1 MSEPFIG
8 EIRMVAFNFA
18 PRGWALCNGQLLS
31 IRENQALFSL
41 IGTTYGGDG
50 RTTFAL
56 PDLRGRVPLHTGQG
70 QGVSHYRLGSRG
82 GQEQV
87 SLGVEEL
94 PVHQHQL
101 LATSAEAVTEVPQ
114 QQLLANTEQLTYA
127 EGNADVPMHSTA
139 IGSNGGSQ
147 PHENRQPFLT
157 LNFVIALEG
166 IFPPRG
172 LGTLT

>member
-31 IRENQALFSL
+31 IRDNQALFSL

-70 QGVSHYRLGSRG
+70 QETSYYRLGESR

-87 SLGVEEL
+87 SLEVEEL
-94 PVHQHQL
+94 PAHQHQL
-101 LATSAEAVTEVPQ
+101 SATSAEAVTEVPQ

-127 EGNADVPMHSTA
+127 EGNADVPMHPAA
-139 IGSNGGSQ
+139 IGSIGNSQ

-172 LGTLT
+172 LGRLN